1 MEVSKNVTVIPA
13 RKYARKNKDEEKPKL
28 RVAAYCRVST
38 DSDEQATSYEAQI
51 EHYTAYINGHP
62 DWELAGI
69 YADDGISGTNT
80 KKREEFN
87 RMIDECMAGHIDMVI
102 TKSISR
108 FARNTLDCLK
118 YIRQLKEKNI
128 PVFFEKENINS
139 MDSKGE
145 VMLTIMASLA
155 QQESQSLSQNVK
167 LGLQYRYQQG
177 EIQVNCNRFLGYTKD
192 ENKHLVIVP
201 EEAEIV
207 KRIYREYLEG
217 ASMLKIA
224 RGLEVDGILNGAG
237 KERWHTSNIN
247 QILRNEK
254 YIGDALLQKTYT
266 VDFLT
271 KKRVKNNGLV
281 PQYYVENSHEAII
294 PREIFMQVQ
303 EELIRRRCVHLS
315 KNGKKRSYS
324 SNHCFAQMIICGNC
338 GEVFRRVH
346 WNNRGK
352 KSIVWRCV
360 SRLEN
365 TGLFCDART
374 VSESTIEQLLVTAI
388 NDTLSG
394 KDTFLTTLQ
403 NNITTVLSK
412 ENDKTL
418 ADIDKR
424 LEELQAQLL
433 KLASSKADYEDVA
446 DEIYHLR
453 DQKQKLQVENANR
466 DELRKRIADMSE
478 FLREQPTAFTEY
490 NEPLIRRLIEK
501 VTVCEDKF
509 TVEFKSGVTVDVEK

>member
-1 MEVSKNVTVIPA
+1 MAVSKNVTVIPA
-13 RKYARKNKDEEKPKL
+13 RKHTRKSKDEEKPKL

-38 DSDEQATSYEAQI
+38 DSEEQATSYDTQI
-51 EHYTAYINGHP
+51 EHYTAYIQGHP
-62 DWELAGI
+62 DWVLAGI
-69 YADDGISGTNT
+69 FADDGISGTNT

-87 RMIDECMAGHIDMVI
+87 RMIDECMAGNIDMII

-118 YIRQLKEKNI
+118 YIRQLKEKYI
-128 PVFFEKENINS
+128 PVYFEKENINT

-145 VMLTIMASLA
+145 VLLTIMASLA

-177 EIQVNCNRFLGYTKD
+177 EIQVNCARFLGYTKD
-192 ENKHLVIVP
+192 ENKRLVIVP
-201 EEAEIV
+201 EEAAII

-217 ASMLKIA
+217 SSMLKIA
-224 RGLEVDGILNGAG
+224 RGLEADGILNGAG

-271 KKRVKNNGLV
+271 KKRVKNNGIV

-294 PREIFMQVQ
+294 PREVFMQVQ
-303 EELIRRRCVHLS
+303 EELVRRRIVHTS
-315 KNGKKRSYS
+315 PNGKTRTFS
-324 SNHCFAQMIICGNC
+324 SNHCFAQIVICGNC

-374 VSESTIEQLLVTAI
+374 VLESSIEQVLVTAI
-388 NDTLSG
+388 NQALCDKDSFLS
-394 KDTFLTTLQ
+394 TLQ
-403 NNITTVLSK
+403 DNIATIITHES
-412 ENDKTL
+412 DQAL

-424 LEELQAQLL
+424 LEELQTELL
-433 KLASSKADYEDVA
+433 KLATSNADYDKVG
-446 DEIYHLR
+446 DEIHRLR
-453 DQKQKLQVENANR
+453 DQEQKLQLENVNR
-466 DELRKRIADMSE
+466 EELKKRIADMSA
-478 FLREQPTAFTEY
+478 FLTEQPTALIEY
-490 NEPLIRRLIEK
+490 DEQLVRRLIEK
-501 VTVCEDKF
+501 VTIYEEKF
-509 TVEFKSGVTVDVEK
+509 TVEFKSGVTVDVNE